1 MSDTQTTDTTAQ
13 PNATIDQSGPP
24 PTGGVAQA
32 ASFNQED
39 VNRIVASRLAEDRAR
54 RPAQAPAVKPA
65 PTNDAKTTDVDVRAE
80 LQEMKQRLSFEKR
93 TRTFELDDKKSEALF
108 KVYQANPD
116 GFEEAVSVFGLKS
129 PQPIATPNGS
139 TTDPAKTGAAAPTA
153 PSGPVN
159 PMNSGG
165 MVDIFNLSA
174 EQIDQLGPAGL
185 REHHEKN
192 LAVGSQRAG
201 APPRPRVLQKR

>member
-1 MSDTQTTDTTAQ
+1 MSDQQTTDTTAQ

-39 VNRIVASRLAEDRAR
+39 VNRIVAKRLEEDRAR
-54 RPAQAPAVKPA
+54 RPAAPAAKPA
-65 PTNDAKTTDVDVRAE
+65 SETNAKTPDVNVLAE
-80 LQEMKQRLSFEKR
+80 LQGLKQRLDYERRIR
-93 TRTFELDDKKSEALF
+93 TLGWDDEKSEAMFPLF
-108 KVYQANPD
+108 QASPD
-116 GFEEAVSVFGLKS
+116 GFEKAVTVFGKS
-129 PQPIATPNGS
+129 PQPIATTNGS

-159 PMNSGG
+159 PMTSGG